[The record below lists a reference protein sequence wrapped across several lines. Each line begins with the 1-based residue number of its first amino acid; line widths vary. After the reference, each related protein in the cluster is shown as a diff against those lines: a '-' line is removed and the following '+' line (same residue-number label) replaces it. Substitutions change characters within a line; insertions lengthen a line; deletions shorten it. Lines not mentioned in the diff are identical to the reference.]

1 MSKIAKV
8 KEVVR
13 VPSRPSRVSK
23 RVHSEC
29 KLLALPPSPV
39 PWLNHP
45 VVEPLIVVKLVK
57 QLVCFKD
64 KQQTVSGPE
73 NVPLKL
79 TVIDFTARF
88 LTIRDA

>member
-1 MSKIAKV
+1 M
-8 KEVVR
+8 
-13 VPSRPSRVSK
+13 
-23 RVHSEC
+23 
-29 KLLALPPSPV
+29 